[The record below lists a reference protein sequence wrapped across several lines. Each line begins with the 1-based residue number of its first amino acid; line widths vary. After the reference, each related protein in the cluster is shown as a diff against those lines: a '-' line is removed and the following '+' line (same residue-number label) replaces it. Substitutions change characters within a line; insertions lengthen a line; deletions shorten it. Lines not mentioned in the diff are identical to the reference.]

1 MRPGLSD
8 QVHPR
13 ILGKSWVFF
22 VARTVQ
28 DSNLGTR
35 AARLRLVPRAKPY
48 WRLLEKGL
56 HLGYR
61 RRAQSGGTWIAR
73 RFVGPGEG
81 YSEIGIGVADDLQE
95 ADAVSV
101 LDFQQA
107 QNAARHWWK
116 EQIRIASGAGPAR
129 KGNYTVNDAL
139 SDYTSDFVR
148 RGRKDLTDLRSIVNT
163 HIAPW
168 LGHLEARK
176 LTTAR
181 LRQWHA
187 DLAAHS
193 KFVRSK
199 RNGDRQSKA
208 LDIGDA
214 EAVRRRRS
222 RANRILTVLKAA
234 LNHAFK
240 ENLLETDQ
248 PWRRVAPFRD
258 VDRARVRYLSEGE
271 CRRLIAACDSS
282 LAVLV
287 RAALLTRYGELCRLK
302 AEDVHL
308 PSATIHIRES
318 KSGKPRHVPL
328 SDEGIEHFENL
339 LADLEQS
346 DHVFQIAE
354 GRIWKASDQTRPLA
368 AACERAKITRAITFH
383 GLRDT
388 YASMLA
394 MRGVPLSVIAQA
406 LGHSDSRTTEK
417 HYAHLAPNYVAETIK
432 THLPRIG
439 LEI

>member
-1 MRPGLSD
+1 M
-8 QVHPR
+8 
-13 ILGKSWVFF
+13 
-22 VARTVQ
+22 
-28 DSNLGTR
+28 
-35 AARLRLVPRAKPY
+35 
-48 WRLLEKGL
+48 LEKGL

-73 RFVGPGEG
+73 RFVGPGKG
-81 YSEIGIGVADDLQE
+81 YCEIGIGAADDLQE
-95 ADAVSV
+95 GDAVAI
-101 LDFQQA
+101 LDFHQA

-116 EQIRIASGAGPAR
+116 EQIRVASGAGPTR
-129 KGNYTVNDAL
+129 KGTYTVNDVL

-148 RGRKDLTDLRSIVNT
+148 RGRKDLTNLLSIVNA
-163 HIAPW
+163 HIAPS

-187 DLAAHS
+187 DLAAHP

-199 RNGDRQSKA
+199 RNGERQSKA
-208 LDIGDA
+208 FDLRDA

-234 LNHAFK
+234 LNYAFK
-240 ENLLETDQ
+240 ENLIETDQ

-258 VDRARVRYLSEGE
+258 VDRARIRYLAEEE
-271 CRRLIAACDSS
+271 CRHLIAACD
-282 LAVLV
+282 LRFAALV
-287 RAALLTRYGELCRLK
+287 RAALLTGARYGELCRLK

-328 SDEGIEHFENL
+328 SDEGVEHFERL
-339 LADLEQS
+339 LADLADS
-346 DHVFQIAE
+346 DHVFQITQ
-354 GRIWKASDQTRPLA
+354 GRTWKASDQARPLA
-368 AACERAKITRAITFH
+368 AACARAKINPPITFH